1 MCKSF
6 SKKGLS
12 FALCF
17 ALVMS
22 NLVYADTVVVGVAP
36 GVGNKNVDLNASTT
50 YLQNQNTGPGL
61 MPSSATTNYS
71 PIQGV
76 SYDYSAG
83 QSISNF
89 DSNGAANAGPTS
101 QSILS
106 PAAHNAQLN
115 TVTGNTSVIS
125 NGLQNSRVSDD
136 NTSNTGPT
144 VHEISA
150 PVSQDVGLTSTNA
163 GPGVRSTTTGNTAN
177 SSNTE
182 ATTNNGEITTVGAA
196 VPQPTT
202 NNTRETASVTTNSN
216 GGVIAYTVNNNIQAV
231 KPNIAAEG
239 ALVVNATTK
248 QIYYSKG
255 GFTAFHPAALTTLV
269 TAHILL
275 SNKSL
280 DDVLVVTAS
289 AITGLESG
297 AFTAGLKAGDTI
309 TVRDAIACMFVKS
322 CCDVSNVVAENVAG
336 SIQNFVGIMN
346 TTVKSWGC
354 IGTYFTNPTGLN
366 SDKQVTNSY
375 DAAIIMDKVTLNPTL
390 KFLLHQQ
397 SYVLPA
403 TSLRA
408 AKVLKTSNQLLI
420 EGNKNYYPHLSA
432 SKMGYTSKAKYTM
445 ASELD
450 YNGQRIIAVVLK
462 ANGSQFTDSI
472 KLLNFAKVASL
483 EAGMQGKV
491 SDVTV
496 TAADRSNVASQND
509 FSQTSTAG
517 IMVAAPAK
525 EVSEVMITGSNTDGV
540 WKRDAKGWYFIKGN
554 GQGASNEWIKY
565 NDELYCVDSTGYLIT
580 GWRELSNGKVYYF
593 DASSGA
599 LRRSTWINTSTGSY
613 YLQSDGS
620 LAKADSGTTKNIAT
634 SVGTYTI
641 DDTGMALA
649 RVA

>member
-12 FALCF
+12 FVLCF

-101 QSILS
+101 KSILS
-106 PAAHNAQLN
+106 PATHNAQLN

-125 NGLQNSRVSDD
+125 NGIQNSRVSTD

-144 VHEISA
+144 AHEISA
-150 PVSQDVGLTSTNA
+150 PVSQDAGLTSINA
-163 GPGVRSTTTGNTAN
+163 GPGVMSTTTGNTAN
-177 SSNTE
+177 TTSNND
-182 ATTNNGEITTVGAA
+182 TTNNTVTTIGAA
-196 VPQPTT
+196 VPQPIKNNTT
-202 NNTRETASVTTNSN
+202 NAASVTTNSN
-216 GGVIAYTVNNNIQAV
+216 GGAIAYTVNNNIQAV

-255 GFTAFHPAALTTLV
+255 GLTAFHPAALTTLV

-354 IGTYFTNPTGLN
+354 VGTYFTNPTGLN
-366 SDKQVTNSY
+366 SDNQVTNSY

-491 SDVTV
+491 SDVAV
-496 TAADRSNVASQND
+496 AATNINNKALQND
-509 FSQTSTAG
+509 FSQTNTAG
-517 IMVAAPAK
+517 VVVAAQSNYTNDIMK
-525 EVSEVMITGSNTDGV
+525 IGNNTDGI
-540 WKRDAKGWYFIKGN
+540 WKKDAKGWYFIKAN
-554 GQGASNEWIKY
+554 GQSAANEWIKY
-565 NDELYCVDSTGYLIT
+565 NERLYCVDSTGYLIT
-580 GWRELSNGKVYYF
+580 GWRELSNGKTYYF
-593 DASSGA
+593 DATSGE
-599 LRRSTWINTSTGSY
+599 LRHNTWINTSTGSY

-620 LAKADSGTTKNIAT
+620 LAKADAGTTKNIVT

-649 RVA
+649 RIS